1 MLLALIKKQ
10 LRIDGSEEDDLL
22 TFYIDEAKET
32 LKGKG
37 IPEVKDSNTY
47 NLAIMLLV
55 MKRYENEGVEKG
67 INDSLQTLILDLKAG
82 ALVEK
87 NKSSGSE

>member
-1 MLLALIKKQ
+1 MNLALIKKQ

-22 TFYIDEAKET
+22 TFYVDEAKET

-37 IPEVKDSNTY
+37 IPEVKDSKPY
-47 NLAIMLLV
+47 ELAIMLLV
-55 MKRYENEGVEKG
+55 MKRYENEAVEKG

>member
-1 MLLALIKKQ
+1 MNLALIKKQ
-10 LRIDGSEEDDLL
+10 LRIDDEGDDLL

-37 IPEVKDSNTY
+37 IPEVKGSKTY
-47 NLAIMLLV
+47 ELAIMLLV
-55 MKRYENEGVEKG
+55 MKRYENEAVEKG

-87 NKSSGSE
+87 NKSSGSK